1 MQRRE
6 FIVGCS
12 AAIAAMAG
20 SRITGFS
27 FVPQDSNSK
36 DIFIYI
42 FLRGGCDGL
51 NLVGPANDSFYVAER
66 PLELRVADSGDNA
79 GLLLKNSFSGI
90 DFRLHP
96 KAAELRELYDNNS
109 LAIIQSTGLTNG
121 TRSHFDAQDFIERGT
136 PNDKNL
142 GEGWF
147 TRFLKSEDQPD
158 KASLFQSVAMG
169 AVIPSSF
176 LGSNT
181 TVALPNI
188 ADFKLHGDARL
199 TDLLRSFYSGNR
211 LIDEVASDTLNALQY
226 LSKKLPSS
234 GNVGAIDNAYLKK
247 NGYIENNPFSR
258 TLASLAQ
265 VIKMDVGLQI
275 ATVDYGGW
283 DTHERQATIFNNL
296 TEGLSK
302 SLGAFYNDIANY
314 QNNVTVLV
322 MSEFGR
328 RLKANKSGGTDHGH
342 GNVMLAL
349 GGKVKGGQMYGK
361 WSGLSNEQLDNRVD
375 LAVTTDYRTV
385 LSEVVVRR
393 LKNKKLGYIFPG
405 LKEYQP
411 LNFLQ
416 GEDLPI
422 DFGGK

>member
-6 FIVGCS
+6 FLVGCS

-20 SRITGFS
+20 SSITGFS
-27 FVPQDSNSK
+27 FAPQEVTAK
-36 DIFIYI
+36 DIFIYV

-51 NLVGPANDSFYVAER
+51 NLVGPANDSYYVAER
-66 PLELRVADSGDNA
+66 PLELRISDTGENA
-79 GLLLKNSFSGI
+79 GLILKNSIKGI

-96 KAAELRELYDNNS
+96 KAAELKELYDNNS
-109 LAIIQSTGLTNG
+109 LAIIHSAGLTNG

-136 PNDKNL
+136 PDDKNL
-142 GEGWF
+142 AEGWF
-147 TRFLKSEDQPD
+147 TRFLKTSNLPTDT
-158 KASLFQSVAMG
+158 AMFRSLAIG
-169 AVIPSSF
+169 AVTPSSF

-181 TVALPNI
+181 TVALPTL
-188 ADFKLHGDARL
+188 ADYKLYGDPKL
-199 TDLLRSFYSGNR
+199 PDLLRSFYKGNR
-211 LIDEVASDTLNALQY
+211 LIDEVANNTLNSIDY
-226 LSKKLPSS
+226 LKKKLAIS
-234 GNVGAIDNAYLKK
+234 GTSAALDNNYLKK
-247 NGYIENNPFSR
+247 NGYLENNPFSKS
-258 TLASLAQ
+258 LASLAQ
-265 VIKMDVGLQI
+265 VIKLDVGLQV

-283 DTHERQATIFNNL
+283 DTHEHQTTIFNNL

-314 QNNVTVLV
+314 NSNVTVLV

-328 RLKANKSGGTDHGH
+328 RLKSNKSGGTDHGH

-349 GGKVKGGQMYGK
+349 GGKVNGGQMFGK
-361 WSGLSNEQLDNRVD
+361 WPGLSNEQLDKHVD

-385 LSEVVVRR
+385 LSEIVVRR

-405 LKEYQP
+405 LTEYKP

-416 GEDLPI
+416 GVDLPV
-422 DFGGK
+422 DFSKT